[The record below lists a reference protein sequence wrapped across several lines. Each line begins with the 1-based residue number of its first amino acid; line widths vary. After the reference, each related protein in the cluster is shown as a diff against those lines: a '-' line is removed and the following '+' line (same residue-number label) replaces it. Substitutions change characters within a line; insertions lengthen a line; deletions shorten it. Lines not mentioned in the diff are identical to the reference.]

1 MDVNSIVKA
10 LNKHHQRATY
20 GAIAG
25 LLGKSAQSLMKP
37 YPQNRLYS
45 WVVNKRTKQP
55 TGYPPNAKHPHL
67 EQVETVLDTTEKLRM
82 WLKRYGY
89 VTLALCRLSVA

>member
-1 MDVNSIVKA
+1 MDVNSIVKV

-37 YPQNRLYS
+37 YPQQRLYS

-55 TGYPPNAKHPHL
+55 TGYPPHMKHPHL
-67 EQVETVLDTTEKLRM
+67 EECKTVLDTTEKLRK
-82 WLKRYGY
+82 WLNKHDH
-89 VTLALCRLSVA
+89 VKLALCRLSVA